1 MAQIMNLNEEII
13 PAGCKVKYTQRV
25 YFKKY
30 RTKLVFEID
39 KTKLERA
46 PNSSKMSYYGYR
58 RDSYT
63 NRRELMTAMLY
74 KIERAVPTGADYRLR
89 SEHDRISFFTND
101 IETIENLLVAC
112 STRVVEIEHPMNDR
126 HADVIDAHRKVI
138 VRETLFNK
146 FYKFKIYLKYNYSK
160 RIDRYSELSDFLEES
175 SLNWAPNTA
184 LDRLFTTQ
192 RSIKFIGHTLAVYLN
207 EPDDLMLF
215 QLKYHDDILKIEE
228 IVLLSDLKQ

>member
-39 KTKLERA
+39 KTKLIKA
-46 PNSSKMSYYGYR
+46 PNNSNMSYWGYR
-58 RDSYT
+58 HQSYL
-63 NRRELMTAMLY
+63 NRRELMTDLINRV
-74 KIERAVPTGADYRLR
+74 KRAIPENADFRFR
-89 SEHDRISFFTND
+89 SEHEKISFFTND

-112 STRVVEIEHPMNDR
+112 STRVIEIEHPMNDR
-126 HADVIDAHRKVI
+126 HADVIDNHRKVI

-146 FYKFKIYLKYNYSK
+146 FYKFKVYLKYNYHK
-160 RIDRYSELSDFLEES
+160 RLERYAELNEYLEES

-184 LDRLFTTQ
+184 LDRLFSTQ
-192 RSIKFIGHTLAVYLN
+192 RSIKFIGHTLAIYLN
-207 EPDDLMLF
+207 DPDDLMIF
-215 QLKYHDDILKIEE
+215 QLKYNDDILKIEE
-228 IVLLSDLKQ
+228 IVLLKDLKQ